1 MTDAS
6 KSEQELMEWVRN
18 SIYHPCNGSAIVLA
32 EEMFDLFTGM
42 KLVPANAVVLTLE
55 DAEQIE
61 RIATLPISTH
71 ARLVKAITEAQH
83 TTDKSDAKVSGKE
96 GKAGD

>member
-6 KSEQELMEWVRN
+6 KCKSERELMEWVIAHCEGGIDCDDLR
-18 SIYHPCNGSAIVLA
+18 
-32 EEMFDLFTGM
+32 ELFTDM
-42 KLVPANAVVLTLE
+42 KLVPVDAVELTVE

-71 ARLVKAITEAQH
+71 ARLVKAITEA
-83 TTDKSDAKVSGKE
+83 KE
-96 GKAGD
+96 KKE